1 MSYTVEP
8 QQPGRTRP
16 TVVGAAVALLYAIA
30 GLLLVNAIIGAI
42 NNGNMKAAMD
52 EVYSG
57 MEGGD
62 TAATVVSASLW
73 VSVVLN
79 VLLAVGFVI
88 LAIFDGQ
95 GKQGARVTTWVFA
108 GIGALCCGCGS
119 LANGLTNNLNS
130 MVDSQGSNAA
140 NAPTTA
146 EVQAAMDAHVPSWY
160 TPVSSTIAIL
170 LALACIAVIV
180 LLALPAANP
189 FFRKEADVWV
199 PPTAWTPNQG
209 ATPGYPGTG
218 YPQQPPA
225 DTPNNGLPGA
235 QPSDGSD
242 GEPKPP
248 APPA

>member
-16 TVVGAAVALLYAIA
+16 AVVGAAVALLYAIA

-57 MEGGD
+57 VEGGD
-62 TAATVVSASLW
+62 TAVSVVSASLW

-88 LAIFDGQ
+88 LAIFDGK

-119 LANGLTNNLNS
+119 LANGLTSNLNN
-130 MVDSQGSNAA
+130 MVDSQGTKT
-140 NAPTTA
+140 NAPTA
-146 EVQAAMDAHVPSWY
+146 SEVQAVVDAHVPSWY
-160 TPVSSTIAIL
+160 GPVSTTIAIL

-189 FFRKEADVWV
+189 FFRKEPEVWL
-199 PPTAWTPNQG
+199 PPTAWTPEQG
-209 ATPGYPGTG
+209 GTPGYPATG
-218 YPQQPPA
+218 FPPA

-235 QPSDGSD
+235 EPPSGSD